1 MECIKLFSKKFFG
14 FVDFVK
20 NYSLLCHPSMLFMQK
35 RLRCYICQ
43 LLLVFI
49 QITASSGLQD
59 ITQQLKH
66 TQTSYK
72 YYAAKNNPTI
82 FSILNN
88 VDNPKN
94 IFAVHRT
101 VRSKSG

>member
-1 MECIKLFSKKFFG
+1 MQGIKSFSKKFFG

-35 RLRCYICQ
+35 RLRHNNYC

-49 QITASSGLQD
+49 QIIASSGLQD
-59 ITQQLKH
+59 NTQQH
-66 TQTSYK
+66 K
-72 YYAAKNNPTI
+72 YTNTLHKYHAAKNNPII
-82 FSILNN
+82 FPILNN
-88 VDNPKN
+88 VDNSKN